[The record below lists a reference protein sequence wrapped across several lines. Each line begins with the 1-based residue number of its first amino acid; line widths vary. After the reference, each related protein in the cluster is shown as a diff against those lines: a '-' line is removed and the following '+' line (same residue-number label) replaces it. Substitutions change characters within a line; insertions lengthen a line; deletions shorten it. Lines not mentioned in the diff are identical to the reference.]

1 MSDLIIVQIVHNS
14 RERHCCI
21 SHKCGATHCRYRVLS
36 SCRLLCALNVTRSS
50 SSVRLILTNTVLCLR
65 YICVCVFAGMC
76 MQTGGSGSVEQA
88 PMADEPDAKMSTFI
102 SESVSTSA
110 R

>member
-1 MSDLIIVQIVHNS
+1 MVFLIVSNNVDCSAITDMRFV
-14 RERHCCI
+14 
-21 SHKCGATHCRYRVLS
+21 SHVGRCTFCSLRVAAVV
-36 SCRLLCALNVTRSS
+36 CA
-50 SSVRLILTNTVLCLR
+50 LCLR
-65 YICVCVFAGMC
+65 TLCSPYIACVQCTATC